1 MLKKLECQ
9 MTTKQN
15 EFGVLFS
22 WEKDIKPHFN
32 YYIPSFL
39 NIFQPSQRQIKIIEK
54 KYNTRHKIESA
65 IIQSSGIFEAKTT
78 IFDLFWQAKENELVP
93 CNIITFVFT
102 INMISWHQ
110 ITDGGCHVAKISSHF
125 NKGGTKRT

>member
-1 MLKKLECQ
+1 MGLPVYKRAINIYLHGGVSLFLRRLLWSILLRLYVFMSPVVFAKLE
-9 MTTKQN
+9 M
-15 EFGVLFS
+15 FF
-22 WEKDIKPHFN
+22 I
-32 YYIPSFL
+32 
-39 NIFQPSQRQIKIIEK
+39 
-54 KYNTRHKIESA
+54 
-65 IIQSSGIFEAKTT
+65 
-78 IFDLFWQAKENELVP
+78 LVP